1 MVFIRRF
8 LLVLSLG
15 LSQASTAQEPTRDLE
30 RIRPAA
36 VADVSGASRIALVI
50 GNAAYQQGDRLPN
63 AKHDAQD
70 IAAVLKALGFE
81 VIKGINQNRRQ
92 MRASVGTFRRKLAA
106 SRGVG
111 FFYYAGH
118 GVQHQNASYLVP
130 IGANIEYEEDIEDRA
145 IAARWVLDMMDGAGN
160 RLNVVV
166 LDACRNNPLG
176 RGFNRSFSGLAEPG
190 FQGKIGTLIAYS
202 TAPGRT
208 AKDGRGR
215 NSPYTKHLKAALAVP
230 GLELVDIFRWVG
242 AQVER
247 ETKRAQRPWRSG
259 SANARFYFTPR
270 PDAPAPL
277 PASVAQGPPVLPA
290 IAAPA
295 RRPVGAVF
303 RDPLRGGGQ
312 GPEMVVLPTGS
323 FRMGFPVSV
332 AGRHSNQVPART
344 VTISR
349 PIAMGRYEVT
359 FADYDRFADV
369 DSRRTWPADRGW
381 GRGRRPVINVSQ
393 EDAKVYAAW
402 LSAQTGKP
410 YRLPSESEWEYAARA
425 GTSTRYS
432 WGDGITHEDANYGK
446 GECCDGW
453 ASGRDKWVN
462 TAPVGSFEP
471 NAFGLY
477 DMHGNVYEWVE
488 DCWHDNYKGA
498 PIDGSARTSGCGAN
512 VRAVL
517 RGGSWDSDPRYL
529 RSAFRLRDMPSY
541 RIDNYGFRLVQ
552 DLNP

>member
-15 LSQASTAQEPTRDLE
+15 LSQASTAQEPTRNLE
-30 RIRPAA
+30 RVRPAA
-36 VADVSGASRIALVI
+36 VLADVSGASRIALVI
-50 GNAAYQQGDRLPN
+50 GNAAYQQGDKLPN

-70 IAAVLKALGFE
+70 IAAVLEALDFE
-81 VIKGINQNRRQ
+81 VIEGINQNRRQ
-92 MRASVGTFRRKLAA
+92 MRASVRAFRRKLAA

-118 GVQHQNASYLVP
+118 GVQHQNANYLVP
-130 IGANIEYEEDIEDRA
+130 IGANIEYEADIEDRA
-145 IAARWVLDMMDGAGN
+145 IAAQWVLDMMDGAGN

-259 SANARFYFTPR
+259 SVNARFYFTPR

-277 PASVAQGPPVLPA
+277 PASAAQEPPVLPA
-290 IAAPA
+290 LAAPA

-303 RDPLRGGGQ
+303 RDPLRSGGE
-312 GPEMVVLPTGS
+312 GPQMVVLPTGS
-323 FRMGFPVSV
+323 FRMGFPVSE
-332 AGRHSNQVPART
+332 AGRDSNKVPART

-369 DSRRTWPADRGW
+369 DSRRTWPDDEGW
-381 GRGRRPVINVSQ
+381 GRDSRPVINVSQ
-393 EDAKVYAAW
+393 KDAKAYAVW
-402 LSAQTGKP
+402 LSAQTGKT

-425 GTSTRYS
+425 GTRTRYS
-432 WGDGITHEDANYGK
+432 WGDEIGVNRAN
-446 GECCDGW
+446 CDGCGSEW
-453 ASGRDKWVN
+453 DNRQ
-462 TAPVGSFEP
+462 TAPVGSFAA
-471 NAFGLY
+471 NAFGLF
-477 DMHGNVYEWVE
+477 DMHGNVRERVE
-488 DCWHDNYKGA
+488 DCWHKNYKGA
-498 PIDGSARTSGCGAN
+498 PTDGSAWTTGCDEE
-512 VRAVL
+512 RAVV
-517 RGGSWDSDPRYL
+517 RGGSWYGYPRFL
-529 RSAFRLRDMPSY
+529 RSAFRFWFTPSN
-541 RIDNYGFRLVQ
+541 RFDVDGFRLVQ